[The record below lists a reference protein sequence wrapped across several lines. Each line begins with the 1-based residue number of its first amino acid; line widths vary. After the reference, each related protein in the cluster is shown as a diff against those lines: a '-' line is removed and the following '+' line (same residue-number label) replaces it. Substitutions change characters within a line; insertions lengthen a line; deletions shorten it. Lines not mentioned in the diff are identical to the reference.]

1 MSVSASVTS
10 SSYDNLATANSV
22 PAIGRR
28 VLVSIPTG
36 FQLRQFIHSGV
47 VDMLLRRGVQVSVVS
62 PNQPGEGFA
71 RELTKKGV
79 QVLALDLKT
88 GPWCRRYWAAR
99 QHLLLNGPPTATLR
113 QKKNDL
119 RRRYWEVALAAQV
132 GNQVLRN
139 FPWLRRKVLRWERL
153 ILQDGTLNRLLSDK
167 QFDLVLLGSPGY
179 ELRDAFL
186 LHAAVHY
193 GIPVIAAIL
202 SWDNLTSKGFINPQ
216 PDRLLVW
223 SAHMRDEA
231 MNLYGIAPDRLIETG
246 TAVHDVFAHVNRF
259 GTRSENLQRLGLDP
273 KRRTIFYGTNH
284 GAAIVDEVE
293 VVRQIAQWVEQ
304 DVLGYPCQLWV
315 RLHPQAIAGPYSVP
329 LEPYR
334 ELASSL
340 VKIEFPPVYASNLL
354 WELPKEDLEHLVG
367 LLRDAD
373 VVINT
378 GSLSVDAAI
387 LDRPVICLAYDPSG
401 DLPYDR
407 SVKRYYSYTHML
419 NLTQCGA
426 VQLASSAADMRKKI
440 TTYLAHP
447 ELDRE
452 GRQRLVTQQFGRVD
466 GHSAERIV
474 NTVLGMLSSKTRE
487 VMGEKQS
494 LNNKHDDL
502 ALSSTKATVR

>member
-1 MSVSASVTS
+1 MSVPAHATTI
-10 SSYDNLATANSV
+10 SYDNISTADAAPAT
-22 PAIGRR
+22 GRR
-28 VLVSIPTG
+28 VLISIPTG
-36 FQLRQFIHSGV
+36 FQLRQFVHSGV
-47 VDMLLRRGVQVSVVS
+47 VDMLLRHGVQVSVVS

-79 QVLALDLKT
+79 QIFALDLKM
-88 GPWCRRYWAAR
+88 GPWRRRYWAAR
-99 QHLLLNGPPTATLR
+99 QHLLLDGPPTATLR

-119 RRRYWEVALAAQV
+119 RRRYFWVALAAQV
-132 GNQVLRN
+132 GNRVLRN

-153 ILQDGTLNRLLSDK
+153 ILQDKTLNQLLSNN
-167 QFDLVLLGSPGY
+167 QIDLVLLGSPGY

-186 LHAAVHY
+186 LHVAVHY
-193 GIPVIAAIL
+193 RIPVVAAIL
-202 SWDNLTSKGFINPQ
+202 SWDNLSSKGFINPQ

-223 SAHMRDEA
+223 STHMRDEA
-231 MNLYGIAPDRLIETG
+231 ISLHGIVSDRIVETG
-246 TAVHDVFAHVNRF
+246 TAVHDIFANSGQF

-273 KRRTIFYGTNH
+273 QRRVIFYGTNH
-284 GAAIVDEVE
+284 GAAIADEIE
-293 VVRQIAQWVEQ
+293 VVRQIAQWVEK
-304 DVLGYPCQLWV
+304 DALGYPCQLWV
-315 RLHPQAIAGPYSVP
+315 RLHPQAITGPYSIP

-334 ELASSL
+334 QLASQF
-340 VKIEFPPVYASNLL
+340 VKIEFPPVHDSNLL
-354 WELPKEDLEHLVG
+354 WELPKDDLKHLVG

-378 GSLSVDAAI
+378 GSLSVDAAV

-419 NLTQCGA
+419 NLTQAGA
-426 VQLASSAADMRKKI
+426 VRLASSADDLRQKI
-440 TTYLAHP
+440 TAYLAHP

-474 NTVLGMLSSKTRE
+474 SAVLGMLPAKTRAE
-487 VMGEKQS
+487 ASDKQFA
-494 LNNKHDDL
+494 NNKHEYSET
-502 ALSSTKATVR
+502 APAKTAIG